1 MAKGKKTTIK
11 EIKRLNENE
20 LLINGREYII
30 IEDTKD
36 IEKAITM
43 KITSHGNRILRFEDL
58 KKKATIDVK
67 RTINIIK
74 YTFKDEHRAKRFRVS
89 FEKSILTNED
99 KSEIVAVATSYIN
112 AREIIASFTTK
123 ENPSFDKNS
132 KTTTVYVSQEKK

>member
-11 EIKRLNENE
+11 EIKRVNENE
-20 LLINGREYII
+20 VLVNGRPYVIL
-30 IEDTKD
+30 EDTDD

-67 RTINIIK
+67 RVINIVK
-74 YTFKDEHRAKRFRVS
+74 YTFKDDHRAKRFRVS

-99 KSEIVAVATSYIN
+99 KSEIVAVATSHIN
-112 AREIIASFTTK
+112 ARKIIASYITK
-123 ENPSFDKNS
+123 ESPNYDELSQ
-132 KTTTVYVSQEKK
+132 TTVVYVSQEEK

>member
-1 MAKGKKTTIK
+1 MAKGKKTAIK
-11 EIKRLNENE
+11 EIKRINKNEV
-20 LLINGREYII
+20 LINGRTYII
-30 IEDTKD
+30 IEDTQD

-67 RTINIIK
+67 RTINILK
-74 YTFKDEHRAKRFRVS
+74 YKFKDEYRAKRFRVS

-99 KSEIVAVATSYIN
+99 KFEIVAVATSYIN

-123 ENPSFDKNS
+123 ESPNFDKDS
-132 KTTTVYVSQEKK
+132 KTTSVYVSQEEK

>member
-1 MAKGKKTTIK
+1 MAKGKKTAIK

-20 LLINGREYII
+20 VLINGRIYII
-30 IEDTKD
+30 IEDTQD

-58 KKKATIDVK
+58 SKKATIDVK
-67 RTINIIK
+67 RTINIVK

-99 KSEIVAVATSYIN
+99 KFEIVAVSTSYIN
-112 AREIIASFTTK
+112 AREIIASFTAK
-123 ENPSFDKNS
+123 DSPNFDKNS
-132 KTTTVYVSQEKK
+132 KTTTVYVSQEEK